1 MDSETTPDSE
11 IEFGDLQSREAV
23 RRLRPDRDGQFAVV
37 AVGQPH
43 ASDLPIYVDL
53 DVMRDM
59 EAHAVTNTDVEL
71 GGVLLGWQAKDE
83 AGRPFVQIVDSLR
96 AEHYQATRGSFKF
109 THETWSEIT
118 RRREK
123 LHPELQ
129 LVGWYHTHPGWG
141 IFLSEMDRF
150 ICDHFF
156 AASEDVALVI
166 DPRQQTRGWFQWQ
179 TGGKLTPLGGWH
191 VYAHRHR
198 AREIEYYSRLYSGAP
213 MPHFDPR
220 YADQP
225 AAGQTTVQV
234 IERGNSGQLHLIGW
248 ALIGLQTLALL
259 LFALARPNMNPAANP
274 LPEKSPVATI
284 TETAE
289 AELIAANARGEV
301 YRELLTKLT
310 AREGQPLDLPKLYA
324 DSRLENEQ
332 LAAASRSHVSRIAQL
347 DQQLADESQ
356 RIQRLSKDLQSA
368 RTEIETR
375 PVSQS
380 ANPLAAQQLDSP
392 PSEWFRANWVLPSL
406 LGGLLVALGG
416 LVASLLRGANLAREL
431 ERTKRPIR
439 ERAAADNPLPPLS
452 GTELPSKE

>member
-1 MDSETTPDSE
+1 
-11 IEFGDLQSREAV
+11 
-23 RRLRPDRDGQFAVV
+23 
-37 AVGQPH
+37 
-43 ASDLPIYVDL
+43 
-53 DVMRDM
+53 
-59 EAHAVTNTDVEL
+59 
-71 GGVLLGWQAKDE
+71 
-83 AGRPFVQIVDSLR
+83 
-96 AEHYQATRGSFKF
+96 
-109 THETWSEIT
+109 
-118 RRREK
+118 
-123 LHPELQ
+123 
-129 LVGWYHTHPGWG
+129 
-141 IFLSEMDRF
+141 
-150 ICDHFF
+150 
-156 AASEDVALVI
+156 
-166 DPRQQTRGWFQWQ
+166 
-179 TGGKLTPLGGWH
+179 
-191 VYAHRHR
+191 
-198 AREIEYYSRLYSGAP
+198 
-213 MPHFDPR
+213 
-220 YADQP
+220 
-225 AAGQTTVQV
+225 
-234 IERGNSGQLHLIGW
+234 
-248 ALIGLQTLALL
+248 
-259 LFALARPNMNPAANP
+259 MNPAANP

-356 RIQRLSKDLQSA
+356 RIQRLNKDLQSA

-375 PVSQS
+375 RASQP
-380 ANPLAAQQLDSP
+380 ANSLADRPQDAP

-439 ERAAADNPLPPLS
+439 ERVAADNPLPPLS